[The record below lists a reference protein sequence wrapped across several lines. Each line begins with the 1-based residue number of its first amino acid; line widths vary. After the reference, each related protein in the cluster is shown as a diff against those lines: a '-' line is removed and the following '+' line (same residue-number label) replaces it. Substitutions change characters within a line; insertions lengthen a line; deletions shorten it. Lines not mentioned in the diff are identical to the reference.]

1 MFTLFR
7 LCAPVR
13 SQLYRLDSVTVF
25 LSLRAHTHHSIL
37 PPIPRTYNHPRPH
50 AHTHAHTQPT
60 YLNLHAFTSSLHPA
74 LLESHVKVVVAT
86 LKRLVH
92 INGTMASPVV
102 GTTFN
107 AIKSVALS
115 CCVVSQLHLSDN
127 MQLCTVSCL
136 LCDAVISPLRRAY
149 LVFTISCRHV
159 WPHTHTSE
167 SRVSLENSACS
178 SIPHFFSFLMYYMPT
193 RL

>member
-1 MFTLFR
+1 MKSESSWVHLT
-7 LCAPVR
+7 
-13 SQLYRLDSVTVF
+13 TV
-25 LSLRAHTHHSIL
+25 LHGRARHTHTPYL
-37 PPIPRTYNHPRPH
+37 PQSPRVR
-50 AHTHAHTQPT
+50 
-60 YLNLHAFTSSLHPA
+60 F

-115 CCVVSQLHLSDN
+115 CCVLSQLHLSDS

-178 SIPHFFSFLMYYMPT
+178 SIPHFFSLLMYYMPM